1 LLHKILHQI
10 PIPGGKLLTVGVGGD
25 RQQSHEAQAASDKCL
40 QNGLETRVA
49 HARKHD
55 SQCENAETFRFN
67 IEHNAL
73 LVKTVGAFE
82 LSVPAGAGVA
92 MQQTPNQTFQILF
105 KQSKTLP
112 SPKCNARAPLQVLSV
127 VACRFVPV
135 DF

>member
-1 LLHKILHQI
+1 M
-10 PIPGGKLLTVGVGGD
+10 GVGGD

-92 MQQTPNQTFQILF
+92 MQQTPDQSFQIHPSNNQKNYHHQNVMPAHLSKFSRLLHVALF
-105 KQSKTLP
+105 QLI
-112 SPKCNARAPLQVLSV
+112 
-127 VACRFVPV
+127 F
-135 DF
+135 DG